1 MSPVLPPN
9 ASIAV
14 TTTPLRDTGVPGAM
28 ASFWTIWMVTVPP
41 LLPLP
46 SPLLLPSELLL
57 LSERQPRMASED
69 RARNVVKR
77 IQTSPVVSRGRTS
90 TGARVYT
97 ENAKRAM
104 RRASQQIVNF
114 SSLRRCVA
122 AAVQPAPFTRVAL
135 RGRLAVEADELDE
148 RHRGRVAL
156 AGARL
161 QDARVAALAR

>member
-1 MSPVLPPN
+1 
-9 ASIAV
+9 
-14 TTTPLRDTGVPGAM
+14 
-28 ASFWTIWMVTVPP
+28 
-41 LLPLP
+41 
-46 SPLLLPSELLL
+46 
-57 LSERQPRMASED
+57 MASED

-161 QDARVAALAR
+161 QDARVAALSRREVRADFGEQAVERGARGDRLARHAAS